1 MTTTEV
7 IVVMI
12 ATTTSAT
19 TDEMTDVMIDVAR
32 TTTITRTTIG
42 RSGLHHHYPK
52 GATLMARSRRPTVRS
67 TSSSVVAK
75 QPKAIDRTDQTPGR
89 SGISTPRTRG
99 LCVGLNSQSLSPG
112 KIIGFTSLTPGLTHW
127 SLTP

>member
-1 MTTTEV
+1 VTT
-7 IVVMI
+7 VVMI

-19 TDEMTDVMIDVAR
+19 TDEMIDVAG
-32 TTTITRTTIG
+32 TTTITTTTTG
-42 RSGLHHHYPK
+42 RNELLHHYLK
-52 GATLMARSRRPTVRS
+52 GATPMEHFRRPSARSN
-67 TSSSVVAK
+67 SSSEAAK
-75 QPKAIDRTDQTPGR
+75 RSKETGRPDRTPGR
-89 SGISTPRTRG
+89 SGMSILRTHD